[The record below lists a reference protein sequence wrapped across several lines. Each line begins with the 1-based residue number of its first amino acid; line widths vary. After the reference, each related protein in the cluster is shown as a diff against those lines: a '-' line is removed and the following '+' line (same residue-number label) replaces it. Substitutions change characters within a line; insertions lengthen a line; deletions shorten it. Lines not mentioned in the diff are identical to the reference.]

1 MHLMN
6 RPFRLASLLYVFLI
20 LGACETVPLGNSNN
34 NNSEAPNGSADELTW
49 QGLGIGLTGPVN
61 DFILFDGDIIAAG
74 GTTFLSRWD
83 GNAWSQYGG
92 GVGGPVTEMGVFG
105 GELVIGGVF
114 ETAGGAA
121 VKNIATYDGINWHG
135 LGDGLDGT
143 VLSIGAFEGD
153 LIAGGL
159 FESSGSTNVSRIARW
174 DDNTWSALGDGF
186 DGPVY
191 TIVEYQGT
199 LIVGGAFG
207 QSGNRSVQH
216 IAIWDGATWSE
227 FGGGTNDAVY
237 ELIVI
242 GDTLVAGGAFT
253 RTGAVST
260 HGVARWTGS
269 AWQAYG
275 GGVSGCNGD
284 SCLPTV
290 LAMAVFNDKLVIG
303 GNFLK
308 GDAIASD
315 STSGTVNGIA
325 TWDGQTWQSFESG
338 LGGAEFV
345 DVRAL
350 LADQDALL
358 AGGRFSGGAMSS
370 FRNVA
375 IWSPSAN

>member
-1 MHLMN
+1 MHLVD
-6 RPFRLASLLYVFLI
+6 RFFRFSVIFSMILLI
-20 LGACETVPLGNSNN
+20 GACETVPLGNSNN
-34 NNSEAPNGSADELTW
+34 NNAESPDSSADELTW
-49 QGLGIGLTGPVN
+49 QGLGNGLTGPVN
-61 DFILFDGDIIAAG
+61 DFILFDGEIIAAG
-74 GTTFLSRWD
+74 GTTFLSLWD

-92 GVGGPVTEMGVFG
+92 GVGGPVTEMGVFD

-114 ETAGGAA
+114 ESAGGVA
-121 VKNIATYDGINWHG
+121 VKNIAMYDGMTWHG

-143 VLSIGAFEGD
+143 VLSIGRFEGN

-174 DDNTWSALGDGF
+174 DGGTWSALGDGF

-191 TIVEYQGT
+191 AIVEYQGS

-216 IAIWDGATWSE
+216 IAIWDGANWSK

-237 ELIVI
+237 ELLVV

-253 RTGAVST
+253 RTGEVSAN
-260 HGVARWTGS
+260 GVARWTGS

-275 GGVSGCNGD
+275 EGVSGCNSD

-325 TWDGQTWQSFESG
+325 TWDGQTWQPFESG

-358 AGGRFSGGAMSS
+358 AGGRFSGGASSS

-375 IWSPSAN
+375 IWSPPAN